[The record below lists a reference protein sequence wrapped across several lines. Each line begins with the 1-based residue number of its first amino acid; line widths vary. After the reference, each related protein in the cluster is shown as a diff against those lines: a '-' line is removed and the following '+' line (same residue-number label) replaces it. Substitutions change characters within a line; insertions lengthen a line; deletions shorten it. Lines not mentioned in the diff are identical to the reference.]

1 MISEKSFTKEW
12 LSQVNQKLDWKRNED
27 QLKNLEKAIAALY
40 LLESLSQTDIKFIF
54 KGGTSLLLLLGKIFR
69 LSIDIDLIVEKKK
82 QNMDTI
88 FSEIC
93 RQSKLFIR
101 YEKQEREKSKL
112 VGTDHY
118 KFYYLPFSNDT
129 EESFILLDIYYMS
142 NPYQNTINVEIASD
156 VVNTVGDNLRVT
168 TPDVNSILADKLTA
182 FAPET
187 IGISLSAE
195 PGYRPKRV
203 EVIKQLFDI
212 SNLYDPADNIEC
224 INTTYR
230 TIAEHEIKSKKLSI
244 TPLDTLQDSE
254 RYAYIIGH
262 AGHIDASTYT
272 TISKGYK
279 DFNKFVSD
287 LSFDENQAILAAAK
301 VAYLTKL
308 IYEEKGELV
317 KYDNS
322 TDMSL
327 WEINDHNFR
336 NFNEYKYSN
345 PEAFFYWVH
354 AINKQ
359 A

>member
-82 QNMDTI
+82 QNMDNI
-88 FSEIC
+88 FSVIC
-93 RQSKLFIR
+93 KQSKLFIR

-118 KFYYLPFSNDT
+118 KFYYFPFSDDT
-129 EESFILLDIYYMS
+129 EESFILLDIYYMG

-168 TPDVNSILADKLTA
+168 TPDANSILADKLTA

-212 SNLYDPADNIEC
+212 SNLYDPADDIEC
-224 INTTYR
+224 IKTTYR
-230 TIAEHEIKSKKLSI
+230 TIAEHEIKSKKLNI
-244 TPLDTLQDSE
+244 APLDTLKDSE

-262 AGHIDASTYT
+262 AGQIDASTYT

-301 VAYLTKL
+301 VAYLTKI

-322 TDMSL
+322 TDMSYG
-327 WEINDHNFR
+327 R
-336 NFNEYKYSN
+336 
-345 PEAFFYWVH
+345 
-354 AINKQ
+354 
-359 A
+359 